1 MIVLTVCRATIRV
14 MPDDPKSKSSSP
26 MVAVARYSQIGF
38 IIPAAVIV
46 GYFFGR
52 LADYWL
58 HTTWL
63 YLVGLIVGAVIG
75 FVEMI
80 RMATSAF
87 KDKS

>member
-1 MIVLTVCRATIRV
+1 
-14 MPDDPKSKSSSP
+14 

>member
-1 MIVLTVCRATIRV
+1 
-14 MPDDPKSKSSSP
+14 MPDDPKSKSSNP